1 MKFTI
6 KALFASVILGAGF
19 FFTSCN
25 NAEPD
30 IAEKDSYIAKT
41 VSVGE
46 QVALGETSYQ
56 CNNNFVGEVVD
67 NLTLSTGKYGFRAL
81 HVGTCTVK
89 NSNRE
94 YRFTVTSS
102 NNTIEPVLDWDITA
116 EELVETL
123 GESSCKVEGNTVTF
137 STGAQKPVNNY
148 VYTFADGKLNNIALT
163 YIYDSNNPLEVIEGY
178 FADRF
183 NKTEKVENDVTI
195 TVYYNA
201 ESLDKATTVATS
213 VAEELEGSIAGTK
226 DTALNI
232 NFYSA
237 AAYAAL

>member
-1 MKFTI
+1 M
-6 KALFASVILGAGF
+6 S
-19 FFTSCN
+19 
-25 NAEPD
+25 
-30 IAEKDSYIAKT
+30 
-41 VSVGE
+41 
-46 QVALGETSYQ
+46 
-56 CNNNFVGEVVD
+56 
-67 NLTLSTGKYGFRAL
+67 
-81 HVGTCTVK
+81 
-89 NSNRE
+89 
-94 YRFTVTSS
+94 
-102 NNTIEPVLDWDITA
+102 
-116 EELVETL
+116 
-123 GESSCKVEGNTVTF
+123 
-137 STGAQKPVNNY
+137 
-148 VYTFADGKLNNIALT
+148 
-163 YIYDSNNPLEVIEGY
+163 LEVIEGY